1 MRIVLPL
8 MHRRRNPLAQ
18 ALSLV
23 LGLLVI
29 GVLMVFGLAVA
40 GVLMVGGA
48 LWLGWRQWKRGG
60 LTRSSARQA
69 REPEVLEGEYVVIHH
84 SRPATHHGSR

>member
-8 MHRRRNPLAQ
+8 MHRRRHPLVQ

-23 LGLLVI
+23 LGLFVI
-29 GVLMVFGLAVA
+29 GVLMVFGLVVA

-48 LWLGWRQWKRGG
+48 LWLVWRQWKRGG
-60 LTRSSARQA
+60 LGRAARQA
-69 REPEVLEGEYVVIHH
+69 REPEVLEGEYVVVRH
-84 SRPATHHGSR
+84 SRPIAHH

>member
-8 MHRRRNPLAQ
+8 MHRRRNPLIQ

-23 LGLLVI
+23 LGLFVI
-29 GVLMVFGLAVA
+29 GIVMVFGLVVA

-48 LWLGWRQWKRGG
+48 LWLVWRQWKRGG
-60 LTRSSARQA
+60 AARPIRQSK
-69 REPEVLEGEYVVIHH
+69 RDPEVLEGEYVVIR
-84 SRPATHHGSR
+84 SRPVAHH